1 MKKIPDAVLVRVL
14 RELGVG
20 HSTIPAHASRRDMEE
35 RLLMEIG
42 NPHPA
47 ARDTI
52 SIDGLQK
59 DASGDRG
66 LYVQDHEVATM
77 GDGMKITPE
86 ETFVITQSGYI
97 WTRQEIE
104 KKDGTRKTVEETI
117 TITQSGCIVNWTGI
131 WDVITFCR
139 NARILMASFHTCLGH
154 SHSFDNAQVLTR
166 APHFW
171 CIEHAPI

>member
-1 MKKIPDAVLVRVL
+1 MRVL

-97 WTRQEIE
+97 
-104 KKDGTRKTVEETI
+104 
-117 TITQSGCIVNWTGI
+117 
-131 WDVITFCR
+131 
-139 NARILMASFHTCLGH
+139 
-154 SHSFDNAQVLTR
+154 
-166 APHFW
+166 
-171 CIEHAPI
+171 